1 MQTCLVCYMDI
12 LGYKSIVE
20 DYDNGEKHKFEELK
34 KAVHDAYTDIP
45 KDPALVLKVFS
56 DSIIVALEY
65 NEVSFEKHFYN
76 MTIVAR
82 RYQIV
87 MLKYGFLVR
96 GGISYGSFYQDD
108 IMMFSGAL
116 VSAYETEQKLQK
128 LNIPLIGIDP
138 RIKGEKNIEPYQG
151 SCVSVTK
158 DTSNF
163 ICVNPFG
170 RPKNEDE
177 INKDFFEQSF
187 LECIHIKDKFK
198 NGLANYQRKN
208 QAVPQN
214 EQDKVRQKYSFMFK
228 LLHER
233 GLTDTENL
241 SQYAE
246 NYHIE
251 IQ

>member
-1 MQTCLVCYMDI
+1 MDI

-34 KAVHDAYTDIP
+34 NAIYHAYLELDKGTDH
-45 KDPALVLKVFS
+45 KGTLALKVFS
-56 DSIIVALEY
+56 DSIIASIKY
-65 NEVSFEKHFYN
+65 DEVNFQSVFYN
-76 MTIVAR
+76 ICIAAST
-82 RYQIV
+82 YQRV
-87 MLKYGFLVR
+87 MLRHGFLVR

-116 VSAYETEQKLQK
+116 VHAYETEQKLQK

-138 RIKGEKNIEPYQG
+138 RIKEEKNIEPYHG

-177 INKDFFEQSF
+177 INEDFFLQS
-187 LECIHIKDKFK
+187 LITQSDTKDALKK
-198 NGLANYQRKN
+198 KLQDGLANYQRKN